1 MNAQTTTGA
10 VRSASGW
17 SIVWGILLLLC
28 GLLAIVMPLASSIGL
43 VILLGWLIVFAA
55 VWHLIFAF
63 QTRGVGNILWQVL
76 LAIVYGIAGFYML
89 SHPLLGLL
97 TLTLVLAIFLLFE
110 GVLEIILYFNIRKS
124 PNAGWVLFDGII
136 TLILGLLIW
145 AHWPSTSV
153 WVIGTLVGISLIF
166 SGISRVMLS
175 TAVRRVTSATA

>member
-28 GLLAIVMPLASSIGL
+28 GFLAIVMPLASSVGL
-43 VILLGWLIVFAA
+43 VILLGWLILFAA

-153 WVIGTLVGISLIF
+153 WVIGTLVGL
-166 SGISRVMLS
+166 V
-175 TAVRRVTSATA
+175 